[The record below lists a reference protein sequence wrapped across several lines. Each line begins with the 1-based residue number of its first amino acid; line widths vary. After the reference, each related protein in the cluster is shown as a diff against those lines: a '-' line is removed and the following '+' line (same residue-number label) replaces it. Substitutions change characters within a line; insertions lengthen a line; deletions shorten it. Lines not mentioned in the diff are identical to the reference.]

1 MKMLDY
7 DIEIQKAEN
16 ILNEASFA
24 YSREDFND
32 IKLYYDLYDELRET
46 KLSHD
51 DKEIYLLRL
60 DDIFG
65 QFLK

>member
-16 ILNEASFA
+16 ILNEASLA

-60 DDIFG
+60 YDIFG